1 VSVEVAIAAGAR
13 LGEGP
18 RWDASRGRL
27 LWVDIEGRALH
38 LSDPE
43 TGADR
48 AIQLDNRVGAAAPM
62 SDGRVLAALADR
74 LAALDVE
81 DESLETLAAFP
92 HGPRLR
98 TNDGACD
105 PLGRFWIGTTALDFA
120 PGQGSLYRYD
130 GELVPV
136 LTEVTLSNGLGW
148 SPDGTL
154 MYFVDSRT
162 SRVDVFDFDEMP
174 VDRRPFVTI
183 DRDDGTPDGL
193 TVDDEGGV
201 WLALYGGGCVRRYR
215 SDGGLDDVLEL
226 PARHVTACCFG
237 GAGLRQLFVTSA
249 APDGDVYVTEPGV
262 TGPAAQ
268 PFHST
273 APSDAEPT
281 SRR

>member
-1 VSVEVAIAAGAR
+1 MSVEVAIAAGAR

-38 LSDPE
+38 VSDPE

-74 LAALDVE
+74 LAALDLD

-105 PLGRFWIGTTALDFA
+105 PLGRFWIGTTELEFA

-162 SRVDVFDFDEMP
+162 SRVDVFDFDEAP
-174 VDRRPFVTI
+174 VDRRPFVAI
-183 DRDDGTPDGL
+183 DPDDGTPDGL

-215 SDGGLDDVLEL
+215 SDGVLDDVLEL
-226 PARHVTACCFG
+226 PARNVTACCFG
-237 GAGLRQLFVTSA
+237 GAGLRRLFITSA
-249 APDGDVYVTEPGV
+249 APDGDVYVAEPGV